1 MSNPQPSTHGH
12 GPNPDQATDRQSSW
26 RRYAVP
32 AALVAGGVTVGS
44 VFAPIGFASAQEDGD
59 DQADRTAET
68 DHDEGDWGR
77 GHGRRGLQGHPARGA
92 ELEVLTETLGLDAGE
107 LRAALA
113 EGRSLA
119 DIAAEQG
126 VAVEDLSAALAAEAE
141 ERIDDAVADGM
152 LDAERAEDMKA
163 NLAER
168 IGDNINRIPSERA
181 EGQFGP
187 GEGRRGPGGL
197 FGDRAEMG
205 AELAEF
211 LGLSTDEL
219 REAFADG
226 RSLADVAEGQDVSE
240 EALVEF
246 LLGRLEERLDQAV
259 EDEKIDAE
267 RAEQML
273 ENAEERI
280 QDHVDDVPGDHEHHG
295 RRGHGRH
302 GGFKGF
308 DSGGSDNDTPDAGVT
323 NNTSFQA

>member
-1 MSNPQPSTHGH
+1 MSNREPSTPGH
-12 GPNPDQATDRQSSW
+12 GPNPDQATDRQSSL

-32 AALVAGGVTVGS
+32 AALVVGGVTVGS
-44 VFAPIGFASAQEDGD
+44 FFAPIGFASAQEDGD
-59 DQADRTAET
+59 DQADHTAET
-68 DHDEGDWGR
+68 DDDDGDRGR
-77 GHGRRGLQGHPARGA
+77 GHGRRGPHGRLARGA
-92 ELEVLTETLGLDAGE
+92 QLDVLTETLGLDADE

-113 EGRSLA
+113 EGKSLA
-119 DIAAEQG
+119 TIAAEQG
-126 VAVEDLSAALAAEAE
+126 VAVEDLSAALVAQAE
-141 ERIDDAVADGM
+141 ERIDDAVADGL

-168 IGDNINRIPSERA
+168 IDDHINRIPGERA
-181 EGQFGP
+181 EGEFGP
-187 GEGRRGPGGL
+187 GKGRRGPGGL

-219 REAFADG
+219 RAAFADG
-226 RSLADVAEGQDVSE
+226 QSLADVADGQDVSE

-246 LLGRLEERLDQAV
+246 LLGQLEERLDQAI
-259 EDEKIDAE
+259 EDKKIDAE

-273 ENAEERI
+273 EDAEERI
-280 QDHVDDVPGDHEHHG
+280 QDHIDDVPGEHQRHG

-302 GGFKGF
+302 GGPKGF
-308 DSGGSDNDTPDAGVT
+308 GSDGSDDDTPDTGVT